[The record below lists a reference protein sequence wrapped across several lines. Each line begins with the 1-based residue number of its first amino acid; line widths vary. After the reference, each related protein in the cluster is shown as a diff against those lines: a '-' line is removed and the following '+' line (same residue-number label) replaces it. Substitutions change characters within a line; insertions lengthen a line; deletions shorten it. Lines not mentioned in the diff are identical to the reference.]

1 MAQPSPT
8 ATPAARRTAAHE
20 VPAPARRR
28 AARACAHAVLAAS
41 ASLMPGIT
49 PHLHAAEATPASG
62 WPTRPVRIVVGFG
75 AGAPD
80 TVARIVAQQLSSQLG
95 QTFVVDN
102 RPGAN
107 GNIGADIVAR
117 APADGHTLLV
127 TSASF
132 AVNPSTQR
140 KQPFDVR
147 RDFTP
152 VTNIGSG
159 EGYILT
165 VTPSLPVRSAQE
177 FIALARKPDSRLAY
191 GSPGVGSPI
200 QLAGAMFA
208 TRTGSDAVHTAYKG
222 SGPALTALL
231 AGEIQFMFITPP
243 LSMAHITAGRLR
255 ALAYTGSKRAPFL
268 PDLPTMAEAGVPGM
282 ELDAMSWYG
291 VFAPAKTP
299 AAIVSR
305 LQKEVHAAVREPVVN
320 ERLRALNVEPEGS
333 TPDAFSKFF
342 HASLARFA
350 DMVKQSGFKPE

>member
-1 MAQPSPT
+1 MSG
-8 ATPAARRTAAHE
+8 
-20 VPAPARRR
+20 
-28 AARACAHAVLAAS
+28 ACAWLVS
-41 ASLMPGIT
+41 CIIPGV
-49 PHLHAAEATPASG
+49 HAAEATQATG
-62 WPTRPVRIVVGFG
+62 WPTRPVRVVVGFG

-80 TVARIVAQQLSSQLG
+80 TVARMVAQQLSVQLG
-95 QTFVVDN
+95 QSFVVDN

-147 RDFTP
+147 RDFAP

-165 VTPSLPVRSAQE
+165 VTPSLPVRNAQE
-177 FIALARKPDSRLAY
+177 FIALARKPDSRLVY
-191 GSPGVGSPI
+191 GSPGIGSPI

-208 TRTGSDAVHTAYKG
+208 THTGSDAVHTAYKG

-243 LSMAHITAGRLR
+243 LSMPHITAGRLR

-268 PDLPTMAEAGVPGM
+268 PELPTLAEVGVSGM

-305 LQKEVHAAVREPVVN
+305 LQQQVHSAVREPAVG
-320 ERLRALNVEPEGS
+320 ERLRAINVEPEGS
-333 TPDAFSKFF
+333 TPEAFSKFF
-342 HASLARFA
+342 QASLTRFA
-350 DMVKQSGFKPE
+350 DMVKQAGFKPE

>member
-1 MAQPSPT
+1 
-8 ATPAARRTAAHE
+8 
-20 VPAPARRR
+20 
-28 AARACAHAVLAAS
+28 
-41 ASLMPGIT
+41 
-49 PHLHAAEATPASG
+49 
-62 WPTRPVRIVVGFG
+62 
-75 AGAPD
+75 
-80 TVARIVAQQLSSQLG
+80 
-95 QTFVVDN
+95 
-102 RPGAN
+102 
-107 GNIGADIVAR
+107 GNIGAEIVAR

-159 EGYILT
+159 EGYILA
-165 VTPSLPVRSAQE
+165 VNPSLPVRTAQE
-177 FIALARKPDSRLAY
+177 FIALARKPDGRLAY

-208 TRTGSDAVHTAYKG
+208 ARTGSDAVHTAYKG

-231 AGEIQFMFITPP
+231 SGEIQFMFITPP
-243 LSMAHITAGRLR
+243 LSMPHITAGRLR
-255 ALAYTGSKRAPFL
+255 ALAYTGSRRAPFL
-268 PDLPTMAEAGVPGM
+268 PDLPTMAEAGVSGM

-291 VFAPAKTP
+291 VFAPAHTP
-299 AAIVSR
+299 AAIVFR
-305 LQKEVHAAVREPVVN
+305 LQKEVRSAVLEPGVG

-333 TPDAFSKFF
+333 TPDAFARFF

-350 DMVKQSGFKPE
+350 DMVKQAGFKPE

>member
-1 MAQPSPT
+1 VSG
-8 ATPAARRTAAHE
+8 
-20 VPAPARRR
+20 
-28 AARACAHAVLAAS
+28 ACAWLVS
-41 ASLMPGIT
+41 CIIPGV
-49 PHLHAAEATPASG
+49 HAAEATQAPG
-62 WPTRPVRIVVGFG
+62 WPTRPVRVVVGFG

-80 TVARIVAQQLSSQLG
+80 TVARMVAQQLSAQLG
-95 QTFVVDN
+95 QSFVVDN

-147 RDFTP
+147 RDFAP

-165 VTPSLPVRSAQE
+165 VTPSLPVRNAQE

-191 GSPGVGSPI
+191 GSPGIGSPI

-208 TRTGSDAVHTAYKG
+208 THTGSDAVHTAYKG

-243 LSMAHITAGRLR
+243 LSMPHITAGRLR

-268 PDLPTMAEAGVPGM
+268 PELPTLAEVGVSGM

-305 LQKEVHAAVREPVVN
+305 LQQQVHSAVREPAVG
-320 ERLRALNVEPEGS
+320 ERLRAINVEPEGS
-333 TPDAFSKFF
+333 TPEAFSKFF
-342 HASLARFA
+342 QASLTRFA
-350 DMVKQSGFKPE
+350 DMVKQAGFKPE

>member
-1 MAQPSPT
+1 MFNPSQAARIIALVLLSGASGVVAAAT
-8 ATPAARRTAAHE
+8 ATGT
-20 VPAPARRR
+20 APA
-28 AARACAHAVLAAS
+28 
-41 ASLMPGIT
+41 
-49 PHLHAAEATPASG
+49 
-62 WPTRPVRIVVGFG
+62 WPSRPVRIVVGFG

-80 TVARIVAQQLSSQLG
+80 SVARIVGQQLSSQLG
-95 QTFVVDN
+95 QPFVVDN

-107 GNIGADIVAR
+107 GNIGAEMVAR

-140 KQPFDVR
+140 SQPFDVR
-147 RDFTP
+147 RDFAP
-152 VTNIGSG
+152 VTNIGTG
-159 EGYILT
+159 EGYIFAMN
-165 VTPSLPVRSAQE
+165 PSLPVRTVQE
-177 FIALARKPDSRLAY
+177 FLALARKSGKGLVY

-208 TRTGSDAVHTAYKG
+208 TRTGIDAVHTAYKG

-231 AGEIQFMFITPP
+231 SGEIQFMFITPP
-243 LSMAHITAGRLR
+243 LSMPYISANRLR

-268 PDLPTMAEAGVPGM
+268 PDLPTMTEAGVSGM

-305 LQKEVHAAVREPVVN
+305 LQKEVHAAVRDPSVG

-333 TPDAFSKFF
+333 TPEAFARFF
-342 HASLARFA
+342 QASLARFA
-350 DMVKQSGFKPE
+350 DMVKQAGFKPE

>member
-1 MAQPSPT
+1 MAHPSRVAGPQGAAALVIAHAAFVACAAAFLCQPIT
-8 ATPAARRTAAHE
+8 ASAAESAARS
-20 VPAPARRR
+20 
-28 AARACAHAVLAAS
+28 S
-41 ASLMPGIT
+41 A
-49 PHLHAAEATPASG
+49 

-80 TVARIVAQQLSSQLG
+80 TVARIVAQQLSSQVG
-95 QTFVVDN
+95 QPFVVDN

-107 GNIGADIVAR
+107 GNIGAEIVAR

-159 EGYILT
+159 EGYILA
-165 VTPSLPVRSAQE
+165 VNPSLPVRTAQE
-177 FIALARKPDSRLAY
+177 FIALARKPDGRLAY

-208 TRTGSDAVHTAYKG
+208 ARTGSDAVHTAYKG

-231 AGEIQFMFITPP
+231 SGEIQFMFITPP
-243 LSMAHITAGRLR
+243 LSMPHITAGRLR
-255 ALAYTGSKRAPFL
+255 ALAYTGSRRAPFL
-268 PDLPTMAEAGVPGM
+268 PDLPTMAEAGVSGM

-291 VFAPAKTP
+291 VFAPAHTP
-299 AAIVSR
+299 AAIVFR
-305 LQKEVHAAVREPVVN
+305 LQKEVRSAVLEPGVG

-333 TPDAFSKFF
+333 TPDAFARFF

-350 DMVKQSGFKPE
+350 DMVKQAGFKPE

>member
-1 MAQPSPT
+1 MAHPSRVAGPQGAAALVIAHAAFVACTAAFLCQPAT
-8 ATPAARRTAAHE
+8 ASAAESAARS
-20 VPAPARRR
+20 
-28 AARACAHAVLAAS
+28 S
-41 ASLMPGIT
+41 A
-49 PHLHAAEATPASG
+49 

-80 TVARIVAQQLSSQLG
+80 TVARIVAQQLSSQVG
-95 QTFVVDN
+95 QPFVVDN

-107 GNIGADIVAR
+107 GNIGAEIVAR

-159 EGYILT
+159 EGYILA
-165 VTPSLPVRSAQE
+165 VNPSLPVRTAQE
-177 FIALARKPDSRLAY
+177 FIALARKPDGRLAY

-208 TRTGSDAVHTAYKG
+208 ARTGSDAVHTAYKG

-231 AGEIQFMFITPP
+231 SGEIQFMFITPP
-243 LSMAHITAGRLR
+243 LSMPHITAGRLR
-255 ALAYTGSKRAPFL
+255 ALAYTGSRRAPFL
-268 PDLPTMAEAGVPGM
+268 PDLPTMAEAGVSGM

-291 VFAPAKTP
+291 VFAPAHTP
-299 AAIVSR
+299 AAIVFR
-305 LQKEVHAAVREPVVN
+305 LQKEVRSAVLEPGVG

-333 TPDAFSKFF
+333 TPDAFARFF

-350 DMVKQSGFKPE
+350 DMVKQAGFKPE